1 MPISKEN
8 RQLYPKDWPEI
19 SFRIRF
25 GRARGRC
32 ECKDER
38 GRRCKARHGK
48 PHPLTGSIVVLTTM
62 HLDHDPTNCAD
73 GNLCA
78 GCQRCHNR
86 YDRAHRNENAKVTRL
101 SKKRLPLFD
110 EVATA

>member
-8 RQLYPKDWPEI
+8 RQLYPKDWKEI

-25 GRARGRC
+25 VRARGRC
-32 ECKDER
+32 EFRDER
-38 GRRCKARHGK
+38 GVRCKARHGK
-48 PHPLTGSIVVLTTM
+48 PHPITASIVVLTTM

-73 GNLCA
+73 ENLCA

-86 YDRAHRNENAKVTRL
+86 YDRVHRNETRRN
-101 SKKRLPLFD
+101 KKPLPLL
-110 EVATA
+110 EKQGL